1 MKQYHVVIP
10 PEIEE
15 SIRHLHPEVKSKI
28 RTGLEE
34 IEENPETG
42 KCLKDKL
49 EGLKSHRVGVYR
61 IVYEIKR
68 KKQLIQIVDV
78 AKRIIV
84 YERIEQ
90 GIRSQNNKP
99 IV

>member
-15 SIRHLHPEVKSKI
+15 SIRHLHPEVKAKI

-34 IEENPETG
+34 IEENPKIG
-42 KCLKDKL
+42 KYLKDKL
-49 EGLKSHRVGVYR
+49 DGLNSHRVGVYR

-68 KKQLIQIVDV
+68 NKQLIQIIDV
-78 AKRIIV
+78 AKRTIV

-90 GIRSQNNKP
+90 NEIEAKN
-99 IV
+99 